1 MAAVPVGYE
10 AFQSLRRKSVTL
22 LCFLLTSTMAM
33 GIAVYVD
40 SYSVHYWVQ
49 AVDVGDVSTVIQG
62 PEVEDILSNVRQ
74 IDGVSEAVLLESSAA
89 LINYEYAGAEIWDY
103 FDVCAPSQEYFDTFP
118 DVFTLAR
125 GRLPQNESEIAI
137 SQTVD
142 RREWVNITL
151 GSYVTYAYT
160 DETHKQNVTIV
171 GVYTTMGSDRE
182 DSWRYDRLFGYDII
196 AFASILAPLDEKS
209 NIHADVD
216 RSRITPFNAGGSL
229 AFVDGISNTI
239 RALDPFF
246 TPEYQYSRYHVTSL
260 LESGILSY
268 MGWLAGARLNQLWR
282 AAPAMLLVLMVS
294 FLAIRYNVNERRYE
308 ANMLIARGASE
319 GNVNNI
325 IYREIGI
332 IAVVSCIAGLLLGVL
347 VSRVAMTAT
356 GYFQFDFSLMIAE
369 PWLVTQDSLI
379 LALVVG
385 ILLPVL
391 TLVVYHMVYSTKKTV
406 ETSTGRLHKISRG
419 LTLIRWDM
427 LVVILTGVLMIALYS
442 GGSEIRANPFF
453 GVLAVVTPLPLFLG
467 FASLAVKSVRRGAN
481 HVSRGLTSVVGEVPS
496 FVGVRRIGKEA
507 SSAGPAI
514 MVLVLSISLAWSSAV
529 TDSTLPATHLNQ
541 SRFALGADVT
551 FQLEANAADQLDDF
565 LENATQHSLTS
576 SVSLVDVVTLFLA
589 DDWESRTD
597 FVVVDPLEYIS
608 IGYDHLG
615 LRLDE
620 SELGEYLIDLENDP
634 SGVIITKD
642 IADSYAVEEGDVL
655 RGFEEL
661 ESIEVYEFT
670 IIGIVPAIP
679 ELLERASHFGGVSPF
694 YYDYSSEGFGERR
707 AWVHRDFARVLFN
720 TTTVADHYCVLGTVH
735 EANGTAVA
743 EDLLNSG
750 GDQVVASGEWG
761 AVDFEMT
768 YYLSQVSYHI
778 DRAVDTMMTTVTMLV
793 ILGAFTIYA
802 AEGIRARRREIALL
816 RSMGASNSL
825 VVKAQGIE
833 LLVLMC
839 LSVLLLALYSPLFLA
854 NSLLTAVGAY
864 GSWPSLFPVVVFPV
878 IPWLLLLLVFT
889 FFVVSVVV
897 FIAAIAVLGSRVH
910 LAMALNAAWAESGP
924 YGGDF

>member
-1 MAAVPVGYE
+1 MAAVPVGYK
-10 AFQSLRRKSVTL
+10 AFQSPRRKCVTL

-62 PEVEDILSNVRQ
+62 PDVENILSDVRQ
-74 IDGVSEAVLLESSAA
+74 IDGVSEAVLLESSEA
-89 LINYEYAGAEIWDY
+89 LIKYQYAGAETWDY

-118 DVFTLAR
+118 GVFILAR
-125 GRLPQNESEIAI
+125 GRWPENESEIAI

-142 RREWVNITL
+142 IREWVNITL
-151 GSYVTYAYT
+151 GSFVTYAYT
-160 DETHKQNVTIV
+160 DETHKQNVTVV
-171 GVYTTMGSDRE
+171 GVYATIGSDRE
-182 DSWRYDRLFGYDII
+182 DAWRYDRLFGYDVI
-196 AFASILAPLDEKS
+196 AFSSLLAPFDETS
-209 NIHADVD
+209 TIHADVD
-216 RSRITPFNAGGSL
+216 RSRITPFDARGSL
-229 AFVDGISNTI
+229 AFVLGISYTI
-239 RALDPFF
+239 RALDPSF
-246 TPEYQYSRYHVTSL
+246 TPEDQFSRYHVSSF
-260 LESGILSY
+260 LESGISSY
-268 MGWLAGARLNQLWR
+268 LTWLAGARLNQLWR
-282 AAPAMLLVLMVS
+282 AAPVILLVLMAI

-347 VSRVAMTAT
+347 VSRVAMAAT
-356 GYFQFDFSLMIAE
+356 GYFQFDLLLMVAE

-385 ILLPVL
+385 ILLPVM
-391 TLVVYHMVYSTKKTV
+391 TLVVYHVVYSTKKTV
-406 ETSTGRLHKISRG
+406 ETSTGRLSKISRG
-419 LTLIRWDM
+419 LTLVRWDM
-427 LVVILTGVLMIALYS
+427 LVVILTSMLMLAIYS
-442 GGSEIRANPFF
+442 GGSEIRTNPFF
-453 GVLAVVTPLPLFLG
+453 GSLAVVTPLPLFLG
-467 FASLAVKSVRRGAN
+467 VASLTIKSVRRGAD
-481 HVSRGLTSVVGEVPS
+481 HVSRGLTHVVGEVPS

-514 MVLVLSISLAWSSAV
+514 MVLVLAISLAWNSAV

-541 SRFALGADVT
+541 SRFAMGADVT
-551 FQLEANAADQLDDF
+551 FQLEANATDQLADF

-576 SVSLVDVVTLFLA
+576 SVSLVDVLTLFLA
-589 DDWESRTD
+589 DDWGSRTD

-615 LRLDE
+615 LRLNE

-634 SGVIITKD
+634 SGVVITRD
-642 IADSYAVEEGDVL
+642 IADSYDVEEGDIL
-655 RGFEEL
+655 RAFEEL
-661 ESIEVYEFT
+661 EAIQVYEFT
-670 IIGIVPAIP
+670 VIGIVAAIP
-679 ELLERASHFGGVSPF
+679 ELLERASHFSGGSPVR
-694 YYDYSSEGFGERR
+694 YDHSTGGFGERR
-707 AWVHRDFARVLFN
+707 AWIHRDLARVQFN
-720 TTTVADHYCVLGTVH
+720 TTTIADRYCVLSTVPG
-735 EANGTAVA
+735 ANGTAVA
-743 EDLLNSG
+743 ENLLSSG
-750 GDQVVASGEWG
+750 GDQVVAIGEWG

-778 DRAVDTMMTTVTMLV
+778 DRAVDTMMTTVTVLV
-793 ILGAFTIYA
+793 ILGAFTVYA
-802 AEGIRARRREIALL
+802 AEGIHARRREIALL

-825 VVKAQGIE
+825 VAKTQGVE
-833 LLVLMC
+833 LLVLIC
-839 LSVLLLALYSPLFLA
+839 FSILLLALYSPLFLA

-864 GSWPSLFPVVVFPV
+864 GPWPSLFPIVVFPV
-878 IPWLLLLLVFT
+878 IPWPLLLLVFM

-897 FIAAIAVLGSRVH
+897 FIAAIAILGSRVH

-924 YGGDF
+924 YGGNF